1 MCKQHANDTQEIFD
15 LLTKII
21 MVKFGLQFITFVG
34 ILVHSG
40 KTDMIIFT
48 AEFII
53 FAKAGHVAND

>member
-1 MCKQHANDTQEIFD
+1 MQTTRKRYARNIR
-15 LLTKII
+15 LTYKDII